1 MGHVYL
7 QKKPRNIGGV
17 KFVSSLPGCRNI
29 NNLALL
35 AERVE
40 GNYRVFLVDYAA
52 ILGRDYPNL
61 RRKAK
66 SRGKAIKFLAGNKKI
81 VELKRYGIDLVSF
94 LNNLKSVSIHDTLD
108 CISSGIPLNVWLG
121 KKLAERLDS
130 VVFVEPKILEFE
142 GMQYDLLLSPSDE
155 SYILLVEV
163 KRTYKRLRKSRID
176 SECLLQLVKFIELVV
191 PYYNTQIISF
201 LLVFLTSNIP
211 SREVSNYCDYLS
223 RALTDKL
230 RTIFRVKRVTI
241 WAGIDENID
250 ELYRRIN

>member
-1 MGHVYL
+1 M
-7 QKKPRNIGGV
+7 
-17 KFVSSLPGCRNI
+17 
-29 NNLALL
+29 
-35 AERVE
+35 
-40 GNYRVFLVDYAA
+40 
-52 ILGRDYPNL
+52 
-61 RRKAK
+61 
-66 SRGKAIKFLAGNKKI
+66 
-81 VELKRYGIDLVSF
+81 
-94 LNNLKSVSIHDTLD
+94 
-108 CISSGIPLNVWLG
+108 
-121 KKLAERLDS
+121 
-130 VVFVEPKILEFE
+130 LEFE

-163 KRTYKRLRKSRID
+163 KRTYKRLRKSRIN

-241 WAGIDENID
+241 WAGTDENID